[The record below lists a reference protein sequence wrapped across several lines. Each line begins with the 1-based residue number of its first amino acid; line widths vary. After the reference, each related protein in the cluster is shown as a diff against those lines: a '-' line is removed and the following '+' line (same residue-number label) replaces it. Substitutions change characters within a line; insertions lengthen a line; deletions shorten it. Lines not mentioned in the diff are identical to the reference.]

1 MFFQKIKET
10 AAKFLIIKPKT
21 CGISRCP
28 MLDYEKTA
36 MVINRRRTRVCQST
50 EFTSR
55 WRNSL
60 SKNTSPYWGPASLS
74 AITNGWV
81 LAQFHKELGHL

>member
-1 MFFQKIKET
+1 MFFQEINET
-10 AAKFLIIKPKT
+10 AAKLLIIEPKT
-21 CGISRCP
+21 CGISRCA
-28 MLDYEKTA
+28 MLDCEKTA
-36 MVINRRRTRVCQST
+36 MIINRRWTRVYQST
-50 EFTSR
+50 EFTNW